1 MSNISPRK
9 SPGLFYC
16 LIYSAELEC
25 RQEVNIVTIA
35 ETEKVKAEL
44 FKTILSNPANCINSI
59 NSDHAIDTV
68 RKMIE
73 AISNPKFGIKT
84 SEKE

>member
-1 MSNISPRK
+1 MHRPGTN
-9 SPGLFYC
+9 PGLFYC
-16 LIYSAELEC
+16 LIYSAELKC
-25 RQEVNIVTIA
+25 RQEVNIVTVA
-35 ETEKVKAEL
+35 EVEKMKAEL

-73 AISNPKFGIKT
+73 AITNPKFGIKT